1 MRYLDPVTLSK
12 RIEARSADDIG
23 SGRVGGIALSVRQ
36 NGEIIYENFFG
47 SASMGYLQAG
57 AYV

>member
-1 MRYLDPVTLSK
+1 MRYLDPLTLSK

-36 NGEIIYENFFG
+36 NGEIICENFFG
-47 SASMGYLQAG
+47 SA
-57 AYV
+57 